1 MPCLRE
7 AMLFADF
14 SFFLKSSFAKLGL
27 NHYSLRFCKVSTQ
40 DMFRPLE
47 LFIGLRYT
55 RAKRR
60 NHFISFIS
68 FSSMLG
74 MALGITALITV
85 LSVMNG
91 FQKEVRERILSLT
104 PHATLNGWDGRLV
117 DWPDALE
124 LAQRDPRILGGA
136 PFVRGEAMLNVGS
149 QVSGV
154 ILQGILPE
162 QERHVSEI
170 EEKIVIGSLN
180 DLQADRFNIILGEQ
194 LAAYMGLA
202 IGSKV
207 TVITPQ
213 ANTTALGTVPV
224 LKRFTISGIFA
235 SGMYDFDRSIA
246 LIHIDDAAKLFRL
259 GDAVSGLR
267 LKMEDLM
274 QAPRIAQEIAA
285 TLPTQYYLSDW
296 TREHANY
303 FRAVQIEKTAM
314 FIILMLIVA
323 VAAFN
328 IVSTLVMV
336 VTDKQSDIAIL
347 RTLGA
352 TPASIMGIFMVQG
365 VTIGVIGT
373 LLGLAGG
380 IALALN
386 VDTVVPFIE
395 RTFQIKFLAP
405 DLYLISDLPSEVVP
419 SDVITIAIVAFSLAM
434 LATIY
439 PAWRA
444 ARTQPAEALRYE

>member
-1 MPCLRE
+1 
-7 AMLFADF
+7 
-14 SFFLKSSFAKLGL
+14 
-27 NHYSLRFCKVSTQ
+27 
-40 DMFRPLE
+40 MFRPLE

-55 RAKRR
+55 RAKRS

-68 FSSMLG
+68 LSSMLG

-85 LSVMNG
+85 LSVMSG

-104 PHATLNGWDGRLV
+104 PHATLFEWSGRLR
-117 DWPDALE
+117 DWPTALE
-124 LAQRDPRILGGA
+124 LAQRDARVVGGA
-136 PFVRGEAMLNVGS
+136 PFVRGEVMLNVGG
-149 QVSGV
+149 QVSGAIV
-154 ILQGILPE
+154 QGILPA
-162 QERHVSEI
+162 QERSVSDLADN
-170 EEKIVIGSLN
+170 IVVGQLD
-180 DLQADRFNIILGEQ
+180 DLQPGQFNIILGEQ
-194 LAAYMGLA
+194 LANAMGIALGTK
-202 IGSKV
+202 I

-224 LKRFTISGIFA
+224 LKRFTVSGIFA
-235 SGMYDFDRSIA
+235 SGMYDFDRSLA

-259 GDAVSGLR
+259 GDTVSGLR
-267 LKMEDLM
+267 LKLDNAM
-274 QAPRIAQEIAA
+274 QAPRVTRELEAQ
-285 TLPTQYYLSDW
+285 LPDAYYFSDW

-336 VTDKQSDIAIL
+336 VTDKQADIAIL

-365 VTIGVIGT
+365 ITIGVIGT
-373 LLGLAGG
+373 LLGLIGG
-380 IALALN
+380 VSLALN
-386 VDTVVPFIE
+386 VGEVVLFIE
-395 RTFQIKFLAP
+395 QSLQIKFLAP
-405 DLYLISDLPSEVVP
+405 DLYLISDLPSEVIP
-419 SDVITIAIVAFSLAM
+419 GDVISIAIVAFSLAL